1 MKIKTGIGQDSHRFE
16 NDLSIKKLI
25 LGGIIFEN
33 HPGLSGN
40 SDADVVLHSIT
51 NAVSGVTGI
60 NILGGIADEMCLK
73 NGITDSREYLKEALK
88 HLGGFIISNISIS
101 IEGKEPKINPKI
113 NEMKKSIAGILNINK
128 DDVGITATSG
138 EELTEFGR
146 GNGIQVISII
156 TIINKEI

>member
-16 NDLSIKKLI
+16 NNQSVKKLI
-25 LGGIIFEN
+25 LGGVEFEN
-33 HPGLSGN
+33 YPGLSGN

-60 NILGGIADEMCLK
+60 NILGKIADKMCLK
-73 NGITDSREYLKEALK
+73 NGIIDSREYLKEALK
-88 HLGGFIISNISIS
+88 HLDGFIISNISIS

-113 NEMKKSIAGILNINK
+113 NEMKKSIADILNINK
-128 DDVGITATSG
+128 NDVGITATTG

-156 TIINKEI
+156 TIINEEK